1 MGSKNLVLVG
11 DSAFAEV
18 AFAYFQQT
26 NEYNVVGFS
35 VEKEFLRSPKLCGL
49 PVVPFETVETFSH
62 LRHTQFLSL
71 LSTLS

>member
-35 VEKEFLRSPKLCGL
+35 VEKNFAGKSK
-49 PVVPFETVETFSH
+49 
-62 LRHTQFLSL
+62 
-71 LSTLS
+71 TLWLACRAV

>member
-35 VEKEFLRSPKLCGL
+35 VEKEFCEVQNFVACLSCRLKRLRLFP
-49 PVVPFETVETFSH
+49 T
-62 LRHTQFLSL
+62 
-71 LSTLS
+71 